1 MSRGGLSRDAGAD
14 AGGARLAAGARVL
27 VERARL
33 HGAVDARHE
42 RAKLFVGA
50 CGVAGVHRVLE
61 AAEPGLDLGHA
72 TAVLEPFTSGALDAL
87 LLRSNVGHAGAY
99 DSDPVS
105 DDLAR
110 AADSPDSEPPR
121 DETAEHSLDPL
132 GRPHETAAQR
142 SGRLALSTIFFSAA
156 TGLSR
161 IVGLI
166 REVVAANYF
175 GVTGPMSA
183 FTIAFQV
190 PNLVRALFADAA
202 LQGAFVPVF
211 TELLEQGRKKEA
223 IHVASSLF
231 FLITLVLG
239 SITAFFILAAGVI
252 MPIFTPGFSQ
262 PLTDLTVSLS
272 RILFPIVLLMAL
284 TGLMAG
290 MLNSLEHFSVPA
302 LAPVAW
308 NVVIIVFLTGLRPSF
323 GGDAHIDAY
332 AWGVLAGT
340 VVQFLMP
347 IPWLRHYGFALKL
360 RLDWRNE
367 HVRRVFKLMLPVTI
381 ALGVINFDNVINS
394 IFGTLVSSQ
403 APAAIDRA
411 FRIYMLP
418 QGIFSV
424 AIATILFPTL
434 SRFATRQDYEGL
446 RKTMANGVRLIALM
460 LIPSAV
466 LMMVLAQP
474 ITRVIY
480 QRGVFTAHA
489 TDLVTTAMV
498 FWALSLPA
506 QGISLL
512 FSRTFFSLQRP
523 WITTAI
529 AVANMVVNLA
539 LSALLYKPFGIAGIV
554 LGSVAGTLTMATLQG
569 WKLSQLLHG
578 IEGRK
583 SLRAIVKMIGAAV
596 LLAGASYGV
605 WYGLDQALGRS
616 FIAQVISLGI
626 GITAGILVY
635 AFTVWRLHIQEARQI
650 RRLVAGRFGR
660 RSSL

>member
-1 MSRGGLSRDAGAD
+1 
-14 AGGARLAAGARVL
+14 V
-27 VERARL
+27 
-33 HGAVDARHE
+33 
-42 RAKLFVGA
+42 
-50 CGVAGVHRVLE
+50 
-61 AAEPGLDLGHA
+61 P
-72 TAVLEPFTSGALDAL
+72 
-87 LLRSNVGHAGAY
+87 
-99 DSDPVS
+99 

-110 AADSPDSEPPR
+110 AADSSEDEPPR
-121 DETAEHSLDPL
+121 DDTAEHALDPL

-156 TGLSR
+156 TGVSR

-211 TELLEQGRKKEA
+211 SELLEQGRKREA
-223 IHVASSLF
+223 VHVASSLF
-231 FLITLVLG
+231 FLITLILG
-239 SITAFFILAAGVI
+239 AITAFFIVAAGVI
-252 MPIFTPGFSQ
+252 MPIFTPGFSDH
-262 PLTDLTVSLS
+262 LTDLTIELS
-272 RILFPIVLLMAL
+272 RIMFPIVLLMAL

-308 NVVIIVFLTGLRPSF
+308 NLTIIIFLTALRPDF

-340 VVQFLMP
+340 IVQFLMP
-347 IPWLRHYGFALKL
+347 IPWLRRYGVPIKL
-360 RLDWRNE
+360 ALDWRNE
-367 HVRRVFKLMLPVTI
+367 HVRRVFKLMLPVTL

-394 IFGTLVSSQ
+394 ILGTLVSNE

-434 SRFATRQDYEGL
+434 SRFATRQDFEGL
-446 RKTMANGVRLIALM
+446 RKTMANGVRLIALL

-466 LMMVLAQP
+466 LMMVLAEP
-474 ITRVIY
+474 ITRLIY
-480 QRGVFTAHA
+480 QRGVFDAEA
-489 TDLVTTAMV
+489 TDLVTEAMI

-529 AVANMVVNLA
+529 SVANMIVNVA
-539 LSALLYKPFGIAGIV
+539 VSFALYKPFGIAGIV
-554 LGSVAGTLTMATLQG
+554 LGSVAGTLTMALLQG
-569 WKLSQLLHG
+569 RQLSRLLHG
-578 IEGRK
+578 IEGRRN
-583 SLRAIVKMIGAAV
+583 LGAMLKMLAASV
-596 LLAGASYGV
+596 LLAGVSFGV

-616 FIAQVISLGI
+616 LVGQAISLTVAI
-626 GITAGILVY
+626 VAGIAVY
-635 AFTVWRLHIQEARQI
+635 VAAVIPLRIEEAQQI

-660 RSSL
+660 RA

>member
-1 MSRGGLSRDAGAD
+1 
-14 AGGARLAAGARVL
+14 V
-27 VERARL
+27 
-33 HGAVDARHE
+33 
-42 RAKLFVGA
+42 
-50 CGVAGVHRVLE
+50 
-61 AAEPGLDLGHA
+61 P
-72 TAVLEPFTSGALDAL
+72 
-87 LLRSNVGHAGAY
+87 
-99 DSDPVS
+99 

-110 AADSPDSEPPR
+110 AAEPSKSGRAAEPQPTG
-121 DETAEHSLDPL
+121 DADTTDLHETIEEQTLDAPV
-132 GRPHETAAQR
+132 RPHETAAQR

-156 TGLSR
+156 TGVSR
-161 IVGLI
+161 IVGLV
-166 REVVAANYF
+166 REVVAANFF

-211 TELLEQGRKKEA
+211 TELLEQGRKREA
-223 IHVASSLF
+223 VHVASSLF

-252 MPIFTPGFSQ
+252 MPIFAPGFGSA
-262 PLTDLTVSLS
+262 LTDLTVSLS
-272 RILFPIVLLMAL
+272 QILFPIVLLMAL

-302 LAPVAW
+302 LAPIAW
-308 NVVIIVFLTGLRPSF
+308 NVVIIIFLTALRPQF
-323 GGDAHIDAY
+323 GGAGHIDAY

-340 VVQFLMP
+340 IVQFLMP
-347 IPWLRHYGFALKL
+347 IPWLRHYGVPIKL

-367 HVRRVFKLMLPVTI
+367 HVRRVLKLMLPVTL

-394 IFGTLVSSQ
+394 IFGTLVSRQ

-411 FRIYMLP
+411 FRVYMLP

-434 SRFATRQDYEGL
+434 SRFATRRDFNGL
-446 RKTMANGVRLIALM
+446 RGTMANGVRLIALM

-466 LMMVLAQP
+466 LMIVLAHP
-474 ITRVIY
+474 ITRLIY
-480 QRGVFTAHA
+480 QRGVFTSHA
-489 TDLVTTAMV
+489 TDLVAIAMI

-529 AVANMVVNLA
+529 AVANLVVNVG

-554 LGSVAGTLTMATLQG
+554 LGSVAGTLTMALLQG
-569 WKLSQLLHG
+569 YQLSRLLHG
-578 IEGRK
+578 IQGRA
-583 SLRAIVKMIGAAV
+583 SLLAMGKMLGAAA
-596 LLAGASYGV
+596 LLAGTSYV
-605 WYGLDQALGRS
+605 IWYGLDQALGRS
-616 FIAQVISLGI
+616 LIAQIVSLG
-626 GITAGILVY
+626 AGIAAGIAVY
-635 AFTVWRLHIQEARQI
+635 ALAVSALHIEEAQQI
-650 RRLVAGRFGR
+650 RRLVASRFGR
-660 RSSL
+660 ADRH

>member
-1 MSRGGLSRDAGAD
+1 
-14 AGGARLAAGARVL
+14 V
-27 VERARL
+27 
-33 HGAVDARHE
+33 
-42 RAKLFVGA
+42 
-50 CGVAGVHRVLE
+50 
-61 AAEPGLDLGHA
+61 P
-72 TAVLEPFTSGALDAL
+72 
-87 LLRSNVGHAGAY
+87 
-99 DSDPVS
+99 

-110 AADSPDSEPPR
+110 AAEPSESGRAAEPQATGQIGDPDGS
-121 DETAEHSLDPL
+121 
-132 GRPHETAAQR
+132 GRGPETAAQR
-142 SGRLALSTIFFSAA
+142 RGRLALSTVFFSAA
-156 TGLSR
+156 TGVSR

-175 GVTGPMSA
+175 GVTGPMSS

-211 TELLEQGRKKEA
+211 TELIETGRKREA
-223 IHVASSLF
+223 VHVASSLF

-239 SITAFFILAAGVI
+239 AITAAFILAAGVV
-252 MPIFTPGFSQ
+252 MPIFAPGFSSH
-262 PLTDLTVSLS
+262 LTDLTVSLS
-272 RILFPIVLLMAL
+272 RVLFPIVLLMAL

-308 NVVIIVFLTGLRPSF
+308 NVVIIAFLTALRPGF
-323 GGDAHIDAY
+323 NGDAHIDAY

-340 VVQFLMP
+340 IVQFLMP
-347 IPWLRHYGFALKL
+347 IPWLRRYGVPIKP

-381 ALGVINFDNVINS
+381 SLGVINFDNVINS
-394 IFGTLVSSQ
+394 IFGTLVSNQ

-434 SRFATRQDYEGL
+434 SRYATRRDFEGL
-446 RKTMANGVRLIALM
+446 RATMANGVRLIAMM

-466 LMMVLAQP
+466 IMMVLAEP
-474 ITRVIY
+474 ITRLIY
-480 QRGVFTAHA
+480 QRGVFTGHA
-489 TDLVTTAMV
+489 THLVTEAMI

-529 AVANMVVNLA
+529 SVANMVVNVA
-539 LSALLYKPFGIAGIV
+539 LSAALYKPFGIAGIV
-554 LGSVAGTLTMATLQG
+554 LGSVAGTLTMAVLQG
-569 WKLSQLLHG
+569 FQLSRLLHG
-578 IEGRK
+578 IEGRGN
-583 SLRAIVKMIGAAV
+583 VKAMIKMLGAAAV
-596 LLAGASYGV
+596 LAGVSYGV
-605 WYGLDQALGRS
+605 WYGLDKALGRS
-616 FIAQVISLGI
+616 LIAQAISLGI
-626 GITAGILVY
+626 GISAGIGVY
-635 AFTVWRLHIQEARQI
+635 IAAVLALRIQEAHQI
-650 RRLVAGRFGR
+650 SRLIAGRFGR
-660 RSSL
+660 SRPGN

>member
-1 MSRGGLSRDAGAD
+1 
-14 AGGARLAAGARVL
+14 V
-27 VERARL
+27 
-33 HGAVDARHE
+33 
-42 RAKLFVGA
+42 
-50 CGVAGVHRVLE
+50 
-61 AAEPGLDLGHA
+61 P
-72 TAVLEPFTSGALDAL
+72 
-87 LLRSNVGHAGAY
+87 N
-99 DSDPVS
+99 
-105 DDLAR
+105 DLAR
-110 AADSPDSEPPR
+110 AAEPAPE
-121 DETAEHSLDPL
+121 DTGEHALDPL

-142 SGRLALSTIFFSAA
+142 RGRLALSTIFFSAA
-156 TGLSR
+156 TGVSR
-161 IVGLI
+161 IVGLV
-166 REVVAANYF
+166 REVVAAYYF

-211 TELLEQGRKKEA
+211 SELLEQGRKREA
-223 IHVASSLF
+223 VHVASALF
-231 FLITLVLG
+231 WLIMIVLG
-239 SITAFFILAAGVI
+239 GITAGFILLAGVI
-252 MPIFTPGFSQ
+252 MPIFAPGFG
-262 PLTDLTVSLS
+262 PFLTDLTVELS
-272 RILFPIVLLMAL
+272 QILFPIVLLMAL

-290 MLNSLEHFSVPA
+290 MLNSLEHFSIPA
-302 LAPVAW
+302 LAPIAW
-308 NVVIIVFLTGLRPSF
+308 NVVIILFLTVFRTDF
-323 GGDAHIDAY
+323 GGAGHIDAY

-340 VVQFLMP
+340 IVQFLMP
-347 IPWLRHYGFALKL
+347 IPWLRKYGVGIKI
-360 RLDWRNE
+360 RWDWRNPY
-367 HVRRVFKLMLPVTI
+367 VIRVLKLMLPVTL

-394 IFGTLVSSQ
+394 IFGTLVSRE

-434 SRFATRQDYEGL
+434 SRFATRQDFEGL
-446 RKTMANGVRLIALM
+446 RKTMANGVRLIALL

-474 ITRVIY
+474 ITRLIY
-480 QRGVFTAHA
+480 QRGVFNAEA

-529 AVANMVVNLA
+529 AVANMVVNVA

-554 LGSVAGTLTMATLQG
+554 LGSVAGTLTMASLQG

-578 IEGRK
+578 IEGRR
-583 SLRAIVKMIGAAV
+583 SLQAMLKMLGASA
-596 LLAGASYGV
+596 LLAGVSYVV
-605 WYGLDQALGRS
+605 WYGLDQALGRGLV
-616 FIAQVISLGI
+616 AQIISLGL
-626 GITAGILVY
+626 GISAGIVVY
-635 AFTVWRLHIQEARQI
+635 AVAVTALRIQEAQQI
-650 RRLVAGRFGR
+650 RRLIANRFGR
-660 RSSL
+660 RV

>member
-1 MSRGGLSRDAGAD
+1 M
-14 AGGARLAAGARVL
+14 
-27 VERARL
+27 
-33 HGAVDARHE
+33 
-42 RAKLFVGA
+42 
-50 CGVAGVHRVLE
+50 
-61 AAEPGLDLGHA
+61 
-72 TAVLEPFTSGALDAL
+72 
-87 LLRSNVGHAGAY
+87 
-99 DSDPVS
+99 S
-105 DDLAR
+105 DDHA
-110 AADSPDSEPPR
+110 
-121 DETAEHSLDPL
+121 ETP
-132 GRPHETAAQR
+132 AQR
-142 SGRLALSTIFFSAA
+142 RGRLALSTIFFSAA

-161 IVGLI
+161 VVGLI

-175 GVTGPMSA
+175 GVTGAMSA

-211 TELLEQGRKKEA
+211 TELLEQNRKREA
-223 IHVASSLF
+223 VHVASSLF

-239 SITAFFILAAGVI
+239 AITAAFILAAGVV
-252 MPIFTPGFSQ
+252 MPIFTPGFSDH
-262 PLTDLTVSLS
+262 LTDLTVSLS
-272 RILFPIVLLMAL
+272 MVMFPIVLLMAL
-284 TGLMAG
+284 TGLLAG

-308 NVVIIVFLTGLRPSF
+308 NLVIILFLTALRPDF
-323 GGDAHIDAY
+323 GGDVHINAY

-347 IPWLRHYGFALKL
+347 IPWLRRYGIPIKPT
-360 RLDWRNE
+360 LDWRNE

-394 IFGTLVSSQ
+394 IFGTLVSKE

-434 SRFATRQDYEGL
+434 SRFATRQDFEGL
-446 RKTMANGVRLIALM
+446 RKTMANGVRLIAML

-474 ITRVIY
+474 ITRLIY
-480 QRGVFTAHA
+480 QRGVFDAEA
-489 TDLVTTAMV
+489 TDLVTQAMI
-498 FWALSLPA
+498 FWSLSLPA

-529 AVANMVVNLA
+529 AVANMLVNVA
-539 LSALLYKPFGIAGIV
+539 FSAALYKPFGIAGIV
-554 LGSVAGTLTMATLQG
+554 LGSVAGTLTMALLQG
-569 WKLSQLLHG
+569 YQLSRLLNG
-578 IEGRK
+578 IEGRA
-583 SLRAIVKMIGAAV
+583 SLLAMAKMLGAAGA
-596 LLAGASYGV
+596 LAGISYAA
-605 WYGLDQALGRS
+605 WYGLDQLLGRS
-616 FIAQVISLGI
+616 LPGQAVSLGI
-626 GITAGILVY
+626 AISAGIAAYVAAMVVL
-635 AFTVWRLHIQEARQI
+635 RIEEAAQI
-650 RRLVAGRFGR
+650 RRLVANRFGR
-660 RSSL
+660 RA

>member
-1 MSRGGLSRDAGAD
+1 MTG
-14 AGGARLAAGARVL
+14 
-27 VERARL
+27 
-33 HGAVDARHE
+33 
-42 RAKLFVGA
+42 
-50 CGVAGVHRVLE
+50 
-61 AAEPGLDLGHA
+61 
-72 TAVLEPFTSGALDAL
+72 
-87 LLRSNVGHAGAY
+87 RS
-99 DSDPVS
+99 
-105 DDLAR
+105 
-110 AADSPDSEPPR
+110 
-121 DETAEHSLDPL
+121 
-132 GRPHETAAQR
+132 ETAAQR
-142 SGRLALSTIFFSAA
+142 RGRLALSTIFFSAA
-156 TGLSR
+156 TGVSR
-161 IVGLI
+161 VVGLI

-175 GVTGPMSA
+175 GVLGPMSS

-211 TELLEQGRKKEA
+211 TELLEQGRKREA

-239 SITAFFILAAGVI
+239 AITAGFILAAGVV
-252 MPIFTPGFSQ
+252 MPIFTPGFSDH
-262 PLTDLTVSLS
+262 LTDLTVSLS

-308 NVVIIVFLTGLRPSF
+308 NIVIIVFLTALRPDF
-323 GGDAHIDAY
+323 GGDQHINAY

-340 VVQFLMP
+340 IVQFLMP
-347 IPWLRHYGFALKL
+347 IPWLRRYGVPIKP

-394 IFGTLVSSQ
+394 IFGTLVSKE

-434 SRFATRQDYEGL
+434 SRFATHEDFEGL
-446 RKTMANGVRLIALM
+446 RKTMANGVRLIAML

-474 ITRVIY
+474 ITRLIY
-480 QRGVFTAHA
+480 QRGVFDAEA
-489 TDLVTTAMV
+489 TDLVTQAMV
-498 FWALSLPA
+498 FWSLSLPA

-523 WITTAI
+523 WITTGI
-529 AVANMVVNLA
+529 SVANMLVNVGF
-539 LSALLYKPFGIAGIV
+539 SAALYKPFGIAGIV
-554 LGSVAGTLTMATLQG
+554 LGSVAGTLTMALLQG
-569 WKLSQLLHG
+569 RYLSKLLRG
-578 IEGRK
+578 IEGRRT
-583 SLRAIVKMIGAAV
+583 LAAMLKMIGAATV
-596 LLAGASYGV
+596 LAGVSYVV
-605 WYGLDQALGRS
+605 WYGLDKALGRS
-616 FIAQVISLGI
+616 LPAQAVSLGI
-626 GITAGILVY
+626 GIGAGIAVY
-635 AFTVWRLHIQEARQI
+635 VGAVVALRIEEAEQI
-650 RRLVAGRFGR
+650 RRLIAGRFGR
-660 RSSL
+660 RD

>member
-1 MSRGGLSRDAGAD
+1 MPDDPARTAD
-14 AGGARLAAGARVL
+14 
-27 VERARL
+27 
-33 HGAVDARHE
+33 
-42 RAKLFVGA
+42 
-50 CGVAGVHRVLE
+50 
-61 AAEPGLDLGHA
+61 P
-72 TAVLEPFTSGALDAL
+72 
-87 LLRSNVGHAGAY
+87 
-99 DSDPVS
+99 
-105 DDLAR
+105 
-110 AADSPDSEPPR
+110 PDSEPPR
-121 DETAEHSLDPL
+121 DDTAEHALDPL

-211 TELLEQGRKKEA
+211 TELLEQGKKKEA

-239 SITAFFILAAGVI
+239 SITAFFILAAGVV
-252 MPIFTPGFSQ
+252 MPIFTPGFSEH
-262 PLTDLTVSLS
+262 LTDLTVSLS

-308 NVVIIVFLTGLRPSF
+308 NLTIILFLTALRPEF
-323 GGDAHIDAY
+323 AGDAHINAY

-340 VVQFLMP
+340 IVQFLMP
-347 IPWLRHYGFALKL
+347 IPWLRRYGFGLKF

-367 HVRRVFKLMLPVTI
+367 HVIRVFKLMLPVTI

-394 IFGTLVSSQ
+394 IFGTLVSKE

-434 SRFATRQDYEGL
+434 SRFATRQDFDGL
-446 RKTMANGVRLIALM
+446 RSTMANGVRLIALM

-474 ITRVIY
+474 ITRLIY
-480 QRGVFTAHA
+480 QRGVFDAEA
-489 TDLVTTAMV
+489 TDLVTQAMV

-523 WITTAI
+523 WITTGI
-529 AVANMVVNLA
+529 SVANMLVNVA
-539 LSALLYKPFGIAGIV
+539 VSWLLYKPFGIAGIV
-554 LGSVAGTLTMATLQG
+554 LGSVAGTLTMALLQG
-569 WKLSQLLHG
+569 QQLSKLLHG
-578 IEGRK
+578 IEGRR
-583 SLRAIVKMIGAAV
+583 SLAAMVKMLAASA
-596 LLAGASYGV
+596 LLAGISYGV

-616 FIAQVISLGI
+616 LLAQAISLSLGI
-626 GITAGILVY
+626 AAGIAVY
-635 AFTVWRLHIQEARQI
+635 VTTVVVMRIDEAQQI
-650 RRLVAGRFGR
+650 RRLIANRFGR
-660 RSSL
+660 RD

>member
-1 MSRGGLSRDAGAD
+1 
-14 AGGARLAAGARVL
+14 V
-27 VERARL
+27 
-33 HGAVDARHE
+33 
-42 RAKLFVGA
+42 
-50 CGVAGVHRVLE
+50 
-61 AAEPGLDLGHA
+61 P
-72 TAVLEPFTSGALDAL
+72 
-87 LLRSNVGHAGAY
+87 
-99 DSDPVS
+99 

-110 AADSPDSEPPR
+110 AAEPSETGR
-121 DETAEHSLDPL
+121 AAEPQAT
-132 GRPHETAAQR
+132 GREGETAAQR
-142 SGRLALSTIFFSAA
+142 SGRLAASTIFFSAA

-161 IVGLI
+161 VVGLI

-175 GVTGPMSA
+175 GVTGAMSS

-211 TELLEQGRKKEA
+211 TELLDQGRKREA
-223 IHVASSLF
+223 VHVASSLF

-239 SITAFFILAAGVI
+239 AITAAFILAAGVV
-252 MPIFTPGFSQ
+252 MPIFTPGFSEH
-262 PLTDLTVSLS
+262 LTDLTVSLS

-308 NVVIIVFLTGLRPSF
+308 NVTIIIFLTALRPGF
-323 GGDAHIDAY
+323 GGDDHIDAY

-347 IPWLRHYGFALKL
+347 IPWLRRYGVPLKP

-394 IFGTLVSSQ
+394 IFGTLVSKE

-434 SRFATRQDYEGL
+434 SRFATRQDFDGL
-446 RKTMANGVRLIALM
+446 RRTMANGIRLIALL

-474 ITRVIY
+474 ITRLIY
-480 QRGVFTAHA
+480 QRGVFDAQA
-489 TDLVTTAMV
+489 TDLVTQAMI

-529 AVANMVVNLA
+529 SVANMLVNVA
-539 LSALLYKPFGIAGIV
+539 VSAALYKPFGIAGIV
-554 LGSVAGTLTMATLQG
+554 LGSVAGTLTMALAQG
-569 WKLSQLLHG
+569 YQLSKLLHG
-578 IEGRK
+578 IEGRA
-583 SLRAIVKMIGAAV
+583 SLMAMLKMVGAAAV
-596 LLAGASYGV
+596 LAGVSYLV

-616 FIAQVISLGI
+616 FVAQAVSLGI
-626 GITAGILVY
+626 GISAGIAVY
-635 AFTVWRLHIQEARQI
+635 IAGVVALHIDEAQQI

-660 RSSL
+660 RA

>member
-1 MSRGGLSRDAGAD
+1 M
-14 AGGARLAAGARVL
+14 
-27 VERARL
+27 
-33 HGAVDARHE
+33 
-42 RAKLFVGA
+42 
-50 CGVAGVHRVLE
+50 
-61 AAEPGLDLGHA
+61 P
-72 TAVLEPFTSGALDAL
+72 
-87 LLRSNVGHAGAY
+87 
-99 DSDPVS
+99 

-110 AADSPDSEPPR
+110 AAEPAPE
-121 DETAEHSLDPL
+121 ETGEHALDPL
-132 GRPHETAAQR
+132 GRPPETAAQR
-142 SGRLALSTIFFSAA
+142 RGRLALSTIFFSAA
-156 TGLSR
+156 TGVSR
-161 IVGLI
+161 IVGLV
-166 REVVAANYF
+166 REVVAAYYF

-211 TELLEQGRKKEA
+211 SELLEKGRRREA
-223 IHVASSLF
+223 VHVASALF
-231 FLITLVLG
+231 WLIMVVLG
-239 SITAFFILAAGVI
+239 GITAGFILLAGVI
-252 MPIFTPGFSQ
+252 MPIFAPGFG
-262 PLTDLTVSLS
+262 PFLTDLTVELS
-272 RILFPIVLLMAL
+272 QILFPIVLLMAL
-284 TGLMAG
+284 TGLFAG

-302 LAPVAW
+302 LAPIAW
-308 NVVIIVFLTGLRPSF
+308 NVVIILFLTVFRTDF
-323 GGDAHIDAY
+323 GGAGHIDAY

-340 VVQFLMP
+340 IVQFLMP
-347 IPWLRHYGFALKL
+347 IPWLRKYGVSIRF
-360 RLDWRNE
+360 RWDWRNPY
-367 HVRRVFKLMLPVTI
+367 VIRVLKLMLPVTL

-394 IFGTLVSSQ
+394 IFGTLVSRQ

-434 SRFATRQDYEGL
+434 SRFATREDFEGL

-474 ITRVIY
+474 ITRLVY
-480 QRGVFTAHA
+480 QRGVFNAEA

-498 FWALSLPA
+498 FWAISLPA

-529 AVANMVVNLA
+529 AVANMVVNVA
-539 LSALLYKPFGIAGIV
+539 LSALLYRPFGIAGIV

-578 IEGRK
+578 IEGRR
-583 SLRAIVKMIGAAV
+583 SLLAMLKMLGASA
-596 LLAGASYGV
+596 LLAGVSYVV

-616 FIAQVISLGI
+616 LIAQIISLGL
-626 GITAGILVY
+626 GISAGIGVY
-635 AFTVWRLHIQEARQI
+635 AVTVFALRIQEAHQI
-650 RRLVAGRFGR
+650 RSLVAGRFGR
-660 RSSL
+660 HD

>member
-1 MSRGGLSRDAGAD
+1 VPDDPARTAD
-14 AGGARLAAGARVL
+14 PS
-27 VERARL
+27 E
-33 HGAVDARHE
+33 
-42 RAKLFVGA
+42 
-50 CGVAGVHRVLE
+50 
-61 AAEPGLDLGHA
+61 
-72 TAVLEPFTSGALDAL
+72 
-87 LLRSNVGHAGAY
+87 
-99 DSDPVS
+99 
-105 DDLAR
+105 
-110 AADSPDSEPPR
+110 SEPPR
-121 DETAEHSLDPL
+121 DDTAEHSLDAL
-132 GRPHETAAQR
+132 GRPPETASQR

-156 TGLSR
+156 TGVSR
-161 IVGLI
+161 VVGLI

-211 TELLEQGRKKEA
+211 TELLEKGRKREA

-231 FLITLVLG
+231 FVILLVLG

-252 MPIFTPGFSQ
+252 MPIFTPGFSNH
-262 PLTDLTVSLS
+262 LTDLTVELS
-272 RILFPIVLLMAL
+272 RIMFPIVLLMAL
-284 TGLMAG
+284 TGLTAG

-308 NVVIIVFLTGLRPSF
+308 NLVIIAFLTAWRPSF

-340 VVQFLMP
+340 IVQFLMP
-347 IPWLRHYGFALKL
+347 LPWLRHYGFALKL
-360 RLDWRNE
+360 RMDWRNQY
-367 HVRRVFKLMLPVTI
+367 VRRVFKLMLPVTI

-394 IFGTLVSSQ
+394 IFGTLVSSE

-434 SRFATRQDYEGL
+434 SRFATRRDFEGL
-446 RKTMANGVRLIALM
+446 RKTMANGVRLIAML

-466 LMMVLAQP
+466 LMMVLAEP
-474 ITRVIY
+474 ITRLIY
-480 QRGVFTAHA
+480 QRGVFNAHA
-489 TDLVTTAMV
+489 TDLVTEAMV

-506 QGISLL
+506 QGVSLL

-523 WITTAI
+523 WITTGI
-529 AVANMVVNLA
+529 SVANMLVNVTV
-539 LSALLYKPFGIAGIV
+539 SALLYKPFGIAGIV
-554 LGSVAGTLTMATLQG
+554 LGSVAGTLTMALLQG
-569 WKLSQLLHG
+569 RYLSKLLHG
-578 IEGRK
+578 IEGRR
-583 SLRAIVKMIGAAV
+583 SLVAMLKMLGAAA
-596 LLAGASYGV
+596 LLAGVSYAV

-616 FIAQVISLGI
+616 LLAQIVSLGI
-626 GITAGILVY
+626 AITAGVAVY
-635 AFTVWRLHIQEARQI
+635 IGAVVALGIEEAAQI
-650 RRLVAGRFGR
+650 RRLVASRFGR
-660 RSSL
+660 RD

>member
-1 MSRGGLSRDAGAD
+1 MPDD
-14 AGGARLAAGARVL
+14 LAP
-27 VERARL
+27 
-33 HGAVDARHE
+33 
-42 RAKLFVGA
+42 
-50 CGVAGVHRVLE
+50 
-61 AAEPGLDLGHA
+61 AAEPSETG
-72 TAVLEPFTSGALDAL
+72 
-87 LLRSNVGHAGAY
+87 RAG
-99 DSDPVS
+99 
-105 DDLAR
+105 
-110 AADSPDSEPPR
+110 
-121 DETAEHSLDPL
+121 
-132 GRPHETAAQR
+132 ETAAQR
-142 SGRLALSTIFFSAA
+142 RGRLALSTVFFSAA
-156 TGLSR
+156 TGVSR
-161 IVGLI
+161 IVGLV

-175 GVTGPMSA
+175 GVTGPMSS

-211 TELLEQGRKKEA
+211 TELIETGRKREA
-223 IHVASSLF
+223 VHVASSLF

-239 SITAFFILAAGVI
+239 AITAAFILAAGVV
-252 MPIFTPGFSQ
+252 MPIFAPGFSGH
-262 PLTDLTVSLS
+262 LTDLTVSLS
-272 RILFPIVLLMAL
+272 RVLFPIVLLMAL

-308 NVVIIVFLTGLRPSF
+308 NVVIIGFLTAGRSSF
-323 GGDAHIDAY
+323 GGDQHIDAY

-340 VVQFLMP
+340 IVQFLMP
-347 IPWLRHYGFALKL
+347 IPWLRHYGVALKP

-367 HVRRVFKLMLPVTI
+367 HVRRVFTLMLPVTI
-381 ALGVINFDNVINS
+381 SLGVINFDNVINS
-394 IFGTLVSSQ
+394 IFGTLVSKE

-434 SRFATRQDYEGL
+434 SRYATRRDFDGL
-446 RKTMANGVRLIALM
+446 RSTMANGVRLIAMM

-466 LMMVLAQP
+466 LMIVLAEP
-474 ITRVIY
+474 ITRLIY
-480 QRGVFTAHA
+480 QRGVFNGHA
-489 TDLVTTAMV
+489 THLVTTAMV

-529 AVANMVVNLA
+529 SVANMVVNVA

-569 WKLSQLLHG
+569 YQLSRLLHG
-578 IEGRK
+578 IEARGSVLAMVRM
-583 SLRAIVKMIGAAV
+583 LGASA
-596 LLAGASYGV
+596 LLAVVSYGL

-616 FIAQVISLGI
+616 LPGQIVSLGI
-626 GITAGILVY
+626 GIAAGIGVY
-635 AFTVWRLHIQEARQI
+635 VAAIVVLRIQEAQQI
-650 RRLVAGRFGR
+650 RRLVASRFGR
-660 RSSL
+660 GN

>member
-1 MSRGGLSRDAGAD
+1 M
-14 AGGARLAAGARVL
+14 
-27 VERARL
+27 
-33 HGAVDARHE
+33 
-42 RAKLFVGA
+42 
-50 CGVAGVHRVLE
+50 
-61 AAEPGLDLGHA
+61 P
-72 TAVLEPFTSGALDAL
+72 
-87 LLRSNVGHAGAY
+87 
-99 DSDPVS
+99 

-110 AADSPDSEPPR
+110 
-121 DETAEHSLDPL
+121 TAEPSDS
-132 GRPHETAAQR
+132 GREGETDSQR
-142 SGRLALSTIFFSAA
+142 RGRLALSTIFFSFA

-175 GVTGPMSA
+175 GVTGAMSA

-211 TELLEQGRKKEA
+211 TELLEQGRKREA
-223 IHVASSLF
+223 VHVASSLF
-231 FLITLVLG
+231 FLLTLVLG
-239 SITAFFILAAGVI
+239 ALTAIFILLASVV
-252 MPIFTPGFSQ
+252 MPIFTPGFSDH
-262 PLTDLTVSLS
+262 LTDLTVTLS
-272 RILFPIVLLMAL
+272 MVMFPIVLLMAL
-284 TGLMAG
+284 TGLLAG

-308 NVVIIVFLTGLRPSF
+308 NLVIITFLTVLRPEF

-347 IPWLRHYGFALKL
+347 IPWLRRYGIPIRP

-367 HVRRVFKLMLPVTI
+367 HVRRVLKLMLPVTL
-381 ALGVINFDNVINS
+381 ALGVINLDNVINS
-394 IFGTLVSSQ
+394 IFGTLVSKE

-434 SRFATRQDYEGL
+434 SRYATRNDYDGL
-446 RKTMANGVRLIALM
+446 RATMANGVRQIALM

-466 LMMVLAQP
+466 LMMVLAEP
-474 ITRVIY
+474 ITRLIY
-480 QRGVFTAHA
+480 ERGVFNGEA
-489 TDLVTTAMV
+489 TDLVSEAMF

-506 QGISLL
+506 QGVSLL

-523 WITTAI
+523 WLTTAV
-529 AVANMVVNLA
+529 AVANLIVNVAVSAA
-539 LSALLYKPFGIAGIV
+539 LYGPFGIAGIV
-554 LGSVAGTLTMATLQG
+554 LGSVAGTLTMVVLQG
-569 WKLSQLLHG
+569 RVLSRLLGG
-578 IEGRK
+578 IEGRTTFP
-583 SLRAIVKMIGAAV
+583 AMAKMLAASA
-596 LLAGASYGV
+596 LLAGASYGI

-616 FIAQVISLGI
+616 LPAQIAALGI
-626 GITAGILVY
+626 GIGAGIAVY
-635 AFTVWRLHIQEARQI
+635 AAAVSALRVEEAQQI

-660 RSSL
+660 RD

>member
-1 MSRGGLSRDAGAD
+1 
-14 AGGARLAAGARVL
+14 
-27 VERARL
+27 
-33 HGAVDARHE
+33 
-42 RAKLFVGA
+42 
-50 CGVAGVHRVLE
+50 
-61 AAEPGLDLGHA
+61 
-72 TAVLEPFTSGALDAL
+72 
-87 LLRSNVGHAGAY
+87 
-99 DSDPVS
+99 VS

-110 AADSPDSEPPR
+110 AAEPP
-121 DETAEHSLDPL
+121 ESGHAAEPPVADNHEPLDAF
-132 GRPHETAAQR
+132 GRGHETAAQR
-142 SGRLALSTIFFSAA
+142 RGRLALSTIFFSAA
-156 TGLSR
+156 TGVSR

-166 REVVAANYF
+166 REVVAAYYF

-211 TELLEQGRKKEA
+211 TELLEQGRRREA

-231 FLITLVLG
+231 FLITVVLG
-239 SITAFFILAAGVI
+239 GITAGFVLLAGVV
-252 MPIFTPGFSQ
+252 MPIFTPGFG
-262 PLTDLTVSLS
+262 PFLTDLTVSLS
-272 RILFPIVLLMAL
+272 QILFPIVLLMAL

-302 LAPVAW
+302 LAPIAW
-308 NVVIIVFLTGLRPSF
+308 NVVIIAFLTVFRTDF
-323 GGDAHIDAY
+323 GGAAHINAY

-340 VVQFLMP
+340 IVQFLMP
-347 IPWLRHYGFALKL
+347 IPWLRKYGVPIKL
-360 RLDWRNE
+360 RFDWRNPY
-367 HVRRVFKLMLPVTI
+367 VIRVLKLMLPVTL

-394 IFGTLVSSQ
+394 IFGTLVSRE

-434 SRFATRQDYEGL
+434 SRYATRKDFEGL

-460 LIPSAV
+460 LIPSAA
-466 LMMVLAQP
+466 LMIVLAQP
-474 ITRVIY
+474 ITRLIY
-480 QRGVFTAHA
+480 QRGVFNAEA

-529 AVANMVVNLA
+529 AVANLAVNVA
-539 LSALLYKPFGIAGIV
+539 VSALLYKPFGIAGIV
-554 LGSVAGTLTMATLQG
+554 LGSVAGTLTMASLQG
-569 WKLSQLLHG
+569 YQLSRLLHG
-578 IEGRK
+578 IEGRRT
-583 SLRAIVKMIGAAV
+583 LLQMLKMLGASA
-596 LLAGASYGV
+596 LLAGVSYGV

-616 FIAQVISLGI
+616 LIAQIVSLGI
-626 GITAGILVY
+626 GIAAGIGVY
-635 AFTVWRLHIQEARQI
+635 AAAVYTLRIQEAQQI

-660 RSSL
+660 RA

>member
-1 MSRGGLSRDAGAD
+1 
-14 AGGARLAAGARVL
+14 V
-27 VERARL
+27 
-33 HGAVDARHE
+33 
-42 RAKLFVGA
+42 
-50 CGVAGVHRVLE
+50 
-61 AAEPGLDLGHA
+61 P
-72 TAVLEPFTSGALDAL
+72 
-87 LLRSNVGHAGAY
+87 
-99 DSDPVS
+99 

-110 AADSPDSEPPR
+110 AAEPSKSGRAAEPQPTGDADAADR
-121 DETAEHSLDPL
+121 HETIEEQTLDAPV
-132 GRPHETAAQR
+132 RPHETAAQR

-156 TGLSR
+156 TGVSR
-161 IVGLI
+161 IVGLV
-166 REVVAANYF
+166 REVVAANFF

-211 TELLEQGRKKEA
+211 TELLEQGRKREA
-223 IHVASSLF
+223 VHVASSLF

-252 MPIFTPGFSQ
+252 MPIFAPGFGSA
-262 PLTDLTVSLS
+262 LTDLTVSLS
-272 RILFPIVLLMAL
+272 QILFPIVLLMAL

-302 LAPVAW
+302 LAPIAW
-308 NVVIIVFLTGLRPSF
+308 NVVIIIFLTALRPQF
-323 GGDAHIDAY
+323 GGAGHIDAY

-340 VVQFLMP
+340 IVQFLMP
-347 IPWLRHYGFALKL
+347 IPWLRHYGVPIKL

-367 HVRRVFKLMLPVTI
+367 HVRRVLKLMLPVTL

-394 IFGTLVSSQ
+394 IFGTLVSHQ

-434 SRFATRQDYEGL
+434 SRFATRRDFNGL
-446 RKTMANGVRLIALM
+446 RGTMANGVRLIALM

-466 LMMVLAQP
+466 LMIVLAHP
-474 ITRVIY
+474 ITRLIY
-480 QRGVFTAHA
+480 QRGVFTSHA
-489 TDLVTTAMV
+489 TDLVATAMI

-529 AVANMVVNLA
+529 AVANLVVNVG

-554 LGSVAGTLTMATLQG
+554 LGSVAGTLTMALLQG
-569 WKLSQLLHG
+569 YQLSRLLHG
-578 IEGRK
+578 IQGRA
-583 SLRAIVKMIGAAV
+583 SLLAMGKMLGAAA
-596 LLAGASYGV
+596 LLAGTSYV
-605 WYGLDQALGRS
+605 IWYGLDQALGRAL
-616 FIAQVISLGI
+616 IAQIVSLG
-626 GITAGILVY
+626 AGIAAGIAVY
-635 AFTVWRLHIQEARQI
+635 ALAVSALHIEEAQQI
-650 RRLVAGRFGR
+650 RRLVASRFGR
-660 RSSL
+660 ADRH